1 MSRRPLS
8 NWSLRHGCAGRYSK
22 PVILQLESLTLTKG
36 HGAGN
41 DFVLVPDPDGAMK
54 ISPEIVARIC
64 DRHTG
69 IGGDGLIR
77 VIRTGALV
85 GEDPS
90 LTGVLGEASLPEWF
104 MDYRNADGSIA
115 EMCGNGVRVF
125 VHYLRCQGLVD
136 LEPGGS
142 VAVAT
147 RGGIK
152 NVTFDAPDYT
162 VDMGEYQLPFG
173 SGGADTLVSIPGV
186 GERVALSVA
195 MPNPHTVVLLENDD
209 ELAAADFHAT
219 PIYDPV
225 PEFGTNLE
233 LAVDHPGAGAASGLK
248 TTERVE
254 MRVLER
260 GVGETLACGTGTCA
274 VALAVLFARGE
285 SEGIV
290 PIHSPGGN
298 LSVRI
303 EAGRAY
309 LTGPAELVAD
319 LTLR

>member
-1 MSRRPLS
+1 M
-8 NWSLRHGCAGRYSK
+8 GRYSSS
-22 PVILQLESLTLTKG
+22 VFDGLTLTKG

-41 DFVLVPDPDGAMK
+41 DFVLVPDAVGALDIGPTVVSRM
-54 ISPEIVARIC
+54 C

-77 VIRTGALV
+77 VIRTEALLR
-85 GEDPS
+85 EDPS
-90 LTGVLGEASLPEWF
+90 LANLLSGDSLPEWF

-125 VHYLRCQGLVD
+125 VHYLRCQGLVE
-136 LEPGGS
+136 LEPGAS
-142 VAVAT
+142 VDVAT
-147 RGGIK
+147 RGGTK

-173 SGGADTLVSIPGV
+173 PGGADTRVSIPGV
-186 GERVALSVA
+186 GERMALSVD
-195 MPNPHTVVLLENDD
+195 MPNPHTVVLLENKD
-209 ELAAADFHAT
+209 ELAAADFHVT
-219 PIYDPV
+219 PTYDPV

-233 LAVDHPGAGAASGLK
+233 LAVDLTGAEALD
-248 TTERVE
+248 TTNPPKRVE

-274 VALAVLFARGE
+274 VALAVLLSRGE
-285 SEGIV
+285 SEGVV

-303 EAGRAY
+303 EAGRVY
-309 LTGPAELVAD
+309 LTGPAELIAD

>member
-1 MSRRPLS
+1 M
-8 NWSLRHGCAGRYSK
+8 HVEHYSK
-22 PVILQLESLTLTKG
+22 AVISQLESLTLTKG

-41 DFVLVPDPDGAMK
+41 DFVFVPDPTGALD
-54 ISPEIVARIC
+54 INLEHVVRIC

-69 IGGDGLIR
+69 VGGDGFIR
-77 VIRTGALV
+77 VIRSKALLR
-85 GEDPS
+85 EDPS
-90 LTGVLGEASLPEWF
+90 LSDALGNDPLPEWF

-125 VHYLRCQGLVD
+125 VHYLRCQGLID
-136 LEPGGS
+136 LEPGS
-142 VAVAT
+142 NVDIAT
-147 RGGIK
+147 RAGVK

-173 SGGADTLVSIPGV
+173 PGGADTRVSIPGV
-186 GERVALSVA
+186 GERMALSVA
-195 MPNPHTVVLLENDD
+195 MPNPHTVVLLENET
-209 ELAAADFHAT
+209 ELAAADFHAMPT
-219 PIYDPV
+219 YDPV

-233 LAVDHPGAGAASGLK
+233 LAVDHPGLGSSRAVD
-248 TTERVE
+248 TTKRVE

-274 VALAVLFARGE
+274 VALAVLFGRGE
-285 SEGIV
+285 SEGVV

-309 LTGPAELVAD
+309 LTGPAELVAN

>member
-1 MSRRPLS
+1 MCRRPLRS
-8 NWSLRHGCAGRYSK
+8 WSLRCAPAERYSS
-22 PVILQLESLTLTKG
+22 PVFDGLTLTKG

-41 DFVLVPDPDGAMK
+41 DFVLVPDPLGARD
-54 ISPEIVARIC
+54 ISPEIVAQIC

-77 VIRTGALV
+77 VIHTEALLR
-85 GEDPS
+85 EDPS
-90 LTGVLGEASLPEWF
+90 LATLFPGESLPEWF

-125 VHYLRCQGLVD
+125 VHYLCCQGLVD

-173 SGGADTLVSIPGV
+173 PDGADTRVSIPGV
-186 GERVALSVA
+186 GERLALSVA

-219 PIYDPV
+219 PGYDPV

-233 LAVDHPGAGAASGLK
+233 LAVDRPGARTLGGTSPS
-248 TTERVE
+248 ERVE

-260 GVGETLACGTGTCA
+260 GVGETLACGTGACA
-274 VALAVLFARGE
+274 AVVSGIARGLLDSPVRVE
-285 SEGIV
+285 TRGGFLTIAWGGEGTPV
-290 PIHSPGGN
+290 
-298 LSVRI
+298 LM
-303 EAGRAY
+303 
-309 LTGPAELVAD
+309 TGPAVTVFSGEI
-319 LTLR
+319 TL

>member
-1 MSRRPLS
+1 MIS
-8 NWSLRHGCAGRYSK
+8 
-22 PVILQLESLTLTKG
+22 QLEDLTLTKG

-41 DFVLVPDPDGAMK
+41 DFILVPDPTGALD
-54 ISPEIVARIC
+54 ISPEVVARIC

-77 VIRTGALV
+77 VIRTAALL

-125 VHYLRCQGLVD
+125 VHYLRCQGLID

-173 SGGADTLVSIPGV
+173 SGGADTRVRIPGV

-195 MPNPHTVVLLENDD
+195 MPNPHTVVLLENHD
-209 ELAAADFHAT
+209 ELAAANFHAT
-219 PIYDPV
+219 PSYDPV

-233 LAVDHPGAGAASGLK
+233 LAVDRPGAGAPGGADL
-248 TTERVE
+248 TERVE

-274 VALAVLFARGE
+274 VALAVLFGRGE
-285 SEGIV
+285 SEGTV